1 VIACNSAM
9 RAKSGWFVV
18 TNSARFCV
26 IGDHDGIRGGTMP
39 RGRPVAWAAV
49 FDSLSDRLD
58 GIFSRVRNRGK
69 LTEKDIDEISREIRL
84 ALLEADV
91 NVRVVKAFIGRV
103 KEQAVGQE
111 VSKALDPG
119 QQFIKI
125 VHDELVNTL
134 GGTTGKLTMS
144 SKPPTVVLMAGL
156 QGSGKT
162 TASGKL
168 ARLLKSQGLQPL
180 LVGADLQRPAA
191 VEQLRVLAGRVDV
204 PFYSEPTDPVSVA
217 RNSLD
222 EAARLGRNI
231 VIVDTAGRLQIDAD
245 LMDELK
251 AIEAAV
257 ESHNTLLVV
266 DAMTGQEAVNVAE
279 AFNDAVGLTG
289 VILTKIDGDA
299 RGGAALSVKEVV
311 GKPILF
317 AGTGEKLDEFEPF
330 HPDRMAGRI
339 LGMGDVLT
347 LIEKAETTFDD
358 AEKQRA
364 ADILESGRITL
375 EDFLEQMQQ
384 VKKMGSIQN
393 VLGMLPGMPKEVKN
407 AELDDRE
414 IGRVEAIIRSMTPE
428 ERRKPELINGSRRS
442 RIAKGSGTTTQEVNN
457 LLKQFKQVQQM
468 MKTMPGAQRM
478 MKKKGKKGK
487 KGKGPKMPRGLPQ
500 GGLAGFP
507 GLPQ

>member
-1 VIACNSAM
+1 M
-9 RAKSGWFVV
+9 
-18 TNSARFCV
+18 
-26 IGDHDGIRGGTMP
+26 
-39 RGRPVAWAAV
+39 

-58 GIFSRVRNRGK
+58 GIFSRVRNRGR

-204 PFYSEPTDPVSVA
+204 PFYSEPTDPISVA
-217 RNSLD
+217 KNSLA
-222 EAARLGRNI
+222 EAQRLGRNV

-251 AIEAAV
+251 GIEAAV

-358 AEKQRA
+358 EEKQRA

-407 AELDDRE
+407 ADIDDRE
-414 IGRVEAIIRSMTPE
+414 IGRVEAIIRSMTPD
-428 ERRKPELINGSRRS
+428 ERRRPEIINGARRT
-442 RIAKGSGTTTQEVNN
+442 RIARGSGTTTQEVNN

-468 MKTMPGAQRM
+468 MKTMPGAQKM

-487 KGKGPKMPRGLPQ
+487 KGKAPKGPRGFGAPG
-500 GGLAGFP
+500 GGLPPGFG
-507 GLPQ
+507 GLTGNN

>member
-1 VIACNSAM
+1 
-9 RAKSGWFVV
+9 
-18 TNSARFCV
+18 
-26 IGDHDGIRGGTMP
+26 
-39 RGRPVAWAAV
+39 V
-49 FDSLSDRLD
+49 FDALSDRLD
-58 GIFSRVRNRGK
+58 GIFSRLRNRGR
-69 LTEKDIDEISREIRL
+69 LSERDIDEVSREIRV

-91 NVRVVKAFIGRV
+91 NVRVVRAFIGRV
-103 KEQAVGQE
+103 KERAVGVELSQ
-111 VSKALDPG
+111 ALDPG

-125 VHDELVNTL
+125 VHDELVETL
-134 GGTTGKLTMS
+134 GGTTGKLAMS
-144 SKPPTVVLMAGL
+144 PKPPTVVMLAGL

-162 TASGKL
+162 TAAGKL

-204 PFYSEPTDPVSVA
+204 PFYSEATDPVNVA
-217 RNSLD
+217 RNAIA
-222 EAARLGRNI
+222 EAQRLGRNI

-245 LMDELK
+245 LMDELR
-251 AIEAAV
+251 AIDAAV
-257 ESHNTLLVV
+257 EPDNTLLVV

-279 AFNDAVGLTG
+279 AFNDAVGLDG

-347 LIEKAETTFDD
+347 LIEKVESTFEEDEKKRAE
-358 AEKQRA
+358 E
-364 ADILESGRITL
+364 ILSEGRLTL

-384 VKKMGSIQN
+384 VKRMGPLQN
-393 VLGMLPGMPKEVKN
+393 VLGMLPGMPKEIRN
-407 AELDDRE
+407 AQIDDKE

-428 ERRKPELINGSRRS
+428 ERRKPEVINGSRRQ
-442 RIAKGSGTTTQEVNN
+442 RIAKGSGTTTTEVNN
-457 LLKQFKQVQQM
+457 LLKQFKQMQQM
-468 MKTMPGAQRM
+468 MKGMPGVARK
-478 MKKKGKKGK
+478 MKGGKKGK
-487 KGKGPKMPRGLPQ
+487 KGKGSKGPKMPRMPVGGGLPGALPGGLQ
-500 GGLAGFP
+500 GGLPDGFPEDFP
-507 GLPQ
+507 GLPQG